1 MISHKNHR
9 RNSAKAAARSVPEL
23 TSAGAETLF
32 HNLFPFGTANWWKTL
47 PAKPVHRFPQCG
59 KCIAARFGADF
70 HKAVQIVFHFA
81 ESYAAAV
88 NAFQTEKQAEHPGE
102 G

>member
-9 RNSAKAAARSVPEL
+9 RNSAKAAARSAPEL

-32 HNLFPFGTANWWKTL
+32 HNLFPFAQPIVENTSGETGAPFSTVWKVHCR
-47 PAKPVHRFPQCG
+47 PV
-59 KCIAARFGADF
+59 GADF

>member
-1 MISHKNHR
+1 MSSSMAR
-9 RNSAKAAARSVPEL
+9 LAKSSSKARARVSSIFQHSQL
-23 TSAGAETLF
+23 
-32 HNLFPFGTANWWKTL
+32 WKTL

>member
-1 MISHKNHR
+1 M
-9 RNSAKAAARSVPEL
+9 
-23 TSAGAETLF
+23 
-32 HNLFPFGTANWWKTL
+32 
-47 PAKPVHRFPQCG
+47 HRFPQCG

>member
-9 RNSAKAAARSVPEL
+9 RNSAKAAARSAPEL

-32 HNLFPFGTANWWKTL
+32 HNLFPFAQPIVENTSGETGA
-47 PAKPVHRFPQCG
+47 PFPQCG

-70 HKAVQIVFHFA
+70 HKAVRLVFHFA
-81 ESYAAAV
+81 ESSATAV